1 MTAWFCLGSKF
12 KEKLLREPSFV
23 HFARPATTVHH
34 GSLWAKVE
42 PHPGPVA
49 GSPEPP
55 REANDCL
62 CSDNLEFLKCG
73 RKMDNLENPVEN
85 QTHELRTQAQRE
97 HASST
102 HRETPG
108 NRTTNLLAD
117 CCNTVSSA
125 QQNTE
130 TTSENFCRKPKSLF
144 FLCVCNSVGKK
155 KNCALCTTPV
165 NFTSGHEGVSTG

>member
-125 QQNTE
+125 QKTLKLRQKTFAENQNRCF
-130 TTSENFCRKPKSLF
+130 FCA
-144 FLCVCNSVGKK
+144 CATQWAKK
-155 KNCALCTTPV
+155 KIVHCVHHRSISPR
-165 NFTSGHEGVSTG
+165 GMKE

>member
-1 MTAWFCLGSKF
+1 MTAWFCLGSKLE
-12 KEKLLREPSFV
+12 EKLPREPSFV
-23 HFARPATTVHH
+23 HFATPATAVHH

-42 PHPGPVA
+42 PHSGPVA

-62 CSDNLEFLKCG
+62 CSDYLEFLKCG
-73 RKMDNLENPVEN
+73 WKMDNLENPVEN
-85 QTHELRTQAQRE
+85 QTHNLRTQAQRE

-117 CCNTVSSA
+117 CCNTVSPA
-125 QQNTE
+125 QKTLKPRQKTFAENQNR
-130 TTSENFCRKPKSLF
+130 CF
-144 FLCVCNSVGKK
+144 FVRVQLSGQKK
-155 KNCALCTTPV
+155 KIVHCLQHRSISPR
-165 NFTSGHEGVSTG
+165 GMKE